1 MSDESI
7 KARIQ
12 AGQYRRQSTWA
23 DNERMLFLE
32 DAKKDALTRFFI
44 VMKKYEI
51 TDEDIR
57 ELLEISQF
65 LI

>member
-1 MSDESI
+1 MSEPG
-7 KARIQ
+7 RIQ

-23 DNERMLFLE
+23 ENERILFME

-51 TDEDIR
+51 TEEDLK
-57 ELLEISQF
+57 ELLEVSQF

>member
-1 MSDESI
+1 MIEPG
-7 KARIQ
+7 KIQ

-23 DNERMLFLE
+23 ENERILFME
-32 DAKKDALTRFFI
+32 DAKKDALTRFFT

-51 TDEDIR
+51 SEEDLK

>member
-1 MSDESI
+1 MIEPG
-7 KARIQ
+7 KIQ
-12 AGQYRRQSTWA
+12 AGQFRRQSTWA
-23 DNERMLFLE
+23 DNERLLFLE

-51 TDEDIR
+51 TEEDLK